1 MLVQNIERGQKVQYS
16 GQKSGLSVSQCF
28 GPEMYCSRYNSD
40 FQQWGTL
47 ISLLRQ
53 NLEVTLAWRGGGQIR
68 KKCSVDVEKS
78 VRAQNDGKSY
88 YINDGGIK
96 NIS

>member
-16 GQKSGLSVSQCF
+16 GQKSGLSVSQYF

-40 FQQWGTL
+40 FQQWGTI

-53 NLEVTLAWRGGGQIR
+53 NLEDTLAWRGGRIR
-68 KKCSVDVEKS
+68 EKCSVDVEKS
-78 VRAQNDGKSY
+78 VMAQNDGKKLLY
-88 YINDGGIK
+88 KRRGN
-96 NIS
+96 

>member
-1 MLVQNIERGQKVQYS
+1 MLGVVQNIERGQIVQYS
-16 GQKSGLSVSQCF
+16 GQSSGLSVSQYF

-53 NLEVTLAWRGGGQIR
+53 NLEVTLAWRGGGG
-68 KKCSVDVEKS
+68 STKS
-78 VRAQNDGKSY
+78 AQLT
-88 YINDGGIK
+88 
-96 NIS
+96 

>member
-1 MLVQNIERGQKVQYS
+1 MLVQNIERGQIVQYS
-16 GQKSGLSVSQCF
+16 GQKSGLSVSQYF

-53 NLEVTLAWRGGGQIR
+53 NLEVTLAWRG
-68 KKCSVDVEKS
+68 
-78 VRAQNDGKSY
+78 RADPQKVTQAAH
-88 YINDGGIK
+88 
-96 NIS
+96 